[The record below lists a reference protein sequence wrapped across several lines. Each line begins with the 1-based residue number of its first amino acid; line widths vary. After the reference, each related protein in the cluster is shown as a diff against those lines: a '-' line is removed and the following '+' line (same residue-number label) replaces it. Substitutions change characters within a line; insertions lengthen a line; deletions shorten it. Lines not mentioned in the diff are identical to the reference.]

1 MNTMAARSPARLG
14 YAGVAPFAALAGV
27 ALAAPDG
34 YRSIALEAFLFYSA
48 VILSFL
54 GGIRW
59 GAAARQ
65 GSARDS
71 AYVVSVAP
79 SLWAVA
85 CLAWP
90 DVTVTTW
97 GLALGFAVLGL
108 ADVLRPGA
116 GVPSWMR
123 PLRAR
128 LTLAVLAC
136 HAVILAAIPGV

>member
-1 MNTMAARSPARLG
+1 MKDTIRRGPGLLG
-14 YAGVAPFAALAGV
+14 YAGVLPFALLAT
-27 ALAAPDG
+27 LAATAAGPP
-34 YRSIALEAFLFYSA
+34 REIALTAFLFYSA

-65 GSARDS
+65 GSAGDS
-71 AYVVSVAP
+71 AYVVSVVP

-90 DVTVTTW
+90 DPVVSAW
-97 GLALGFAVLGL
+97 GLALGFAVAGLG
-108 ADVLRPGA
+108 DWLRPGV

-136 HAVILAAIPGV
+136 HAAVLFVLPGI

>member
-1 MNTMAARSPARLG
+1 MNLANTRGPGLLG
-14 YAGVAPFAALAGV
+14 YAGVLPFAALAGLS
-27 ALAAPDG
+27 LAAPG
-34 YRSIALEAFLFYSA
+34 EIRELALRAFLFYSA

-65 GSARDS
+65 GSAGDS
-71 AYVVSVAP
+71 AYVVSVIP

-90 DVTVTTW
+90 DPAVSAW
-97 GLALGFAVLGL
+97 GLALGFAVAGLG
-108 ADVLRPGA
+108 DWLRPGA

-136 HAVILAAIPGV
+136 HAAVLFILPVI